1 MSALG
6 STQALRMEPAQTDP
20 PEWEEGESVISYAGT
35 LLNVYW
41 TASDN
46 GIQIDAIEH
55 AGLVLEAH
63 DLSHGTLAR
72 LARLVREQWDMGGE
86 A

>member
-1 MSALG
+1 MITLG
-6 STQALRMEPAQTDP
+6 SPQALRMEPAHTDP
-20 PEWEEGESVISYAGT
+20 PEWEEGESVISYGGT

-55 AGLVLEAH
+55 AGLVLEARE
-63 DLSHGTLAR
+63 LSDSALAR

-86 A
+86 S

>member
-6 STQALRMEPAQTDP
+6 NTQALRMEPAQTDP
-20 PEWEEGESVISYAGT
+20 PEWEEGESFVSYGGT

-46 GIQIDAIEH
+46 GVHIDAIEH
-55 AGLVLEAH
+55 DGLVLEAH
-63 DLSHGTLAR
+63 ELSDSTLAR
-72 LARLVREQWDMGGE
+72 LARLVREQWAMGGE